1 MPEHEVT
8 VPRDIEAD
16 LLIGLSNFGIQASTI
31 VPADRQI
38 GTVRVSRQGGELV
51 AHGTRDNPLVLVEAW
66 ASNSVDAFDLV
77 RPIWAVF
84 QVFELRGTIHSDVA
98 VHDLQL
104 QPPRALDDPL
114 APDLYRVQ
122 FTAQFLTDLDEIT
135 IKENDQ

>member
-1 MPEHEVT
+1 MTGDKTGFGAVLSGK
-8 VPRDIEAD
+8 D
-16 LLIGLSNFGIQASTI
+16 GL
-31 VPADRQI
+31 
-38 GTVRVSRQGGELV
+38 GGDV
-51 AHGTRDNPLVLVEAW
+51 
-66 ASNSVDAFDLV
+66 
-77 RPIWAVF
+77 AVF